1 VLGDQSYVLEGL
13 CPLDHEGR
21 RIDNLDKTHRLIQSI
36 VRRFNLTRQDAE
48 DVTQTVWLRL
58 LEKLDRVR
66 DPRALPGWIFTTTR
80 NEVVNAIR
88 RSRKADLV
96 GDDYSE
102 LHADEEIALPSDDSE
117 VRKQALLEALSELS
131 DLQQRLVGMLIE
143 DPQPSY
149 SEISRRLNIPV
160 GSIGPNRARALNRLR
175 RSRSLAQLGTDE
187 TLGYGRRARRRCLPG
202 LAPSSSP
209 RYTSS

>member
-1 VLGDQSYVLEGL
+1 MLALHDQS
-13 CPLDHEGR
+13 
-21 RIDNLDKTHRLIQSI
+21 DNLDKTHRLIQSF
-36 VRRFNLTRQDAE
+36 VRRFKLTRQDAE

-88 RSRKADLV
+88 RSRKAALV
-96 GDDYSE
+96 GDVCE
-102 LHADEEIALPSDDSE
+102 LHADEEIALPSDDSD
-117 VRKQALLEALSELS
+117 VRKRALLEALSELS

-149 SEISRRLNIPV
+149 SEISRRLDIPV

-175 RSRSLAQLGTDE
+175 HSRSLAELGTAE
-187 TLGYGRRARRRCLPG
+187 TPVRARRHVGRALQ
-202 LAPSSSP
+202 P
-209 RYTSS
+209 RPLRDICRDDAS